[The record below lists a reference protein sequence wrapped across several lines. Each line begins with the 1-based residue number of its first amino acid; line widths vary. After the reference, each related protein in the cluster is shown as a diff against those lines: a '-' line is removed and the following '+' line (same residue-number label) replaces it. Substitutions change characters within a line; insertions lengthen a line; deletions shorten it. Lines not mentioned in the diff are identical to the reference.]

1 MRLSRRILS
10 GKSGLINMR
19 NRAIVQ
25 VDDQARYL
33 ISFEII
39 NLLSW
44 NHYFEHSIH
53 NIECATITKFG
64 TASEVII
71 DQFFF
76 CGFGNN

>member
-1 MRLSRRILS
+1 LHRNLIGYKDEKGRRDKEMRLSRRILS

-39 NLLSW
+39 NLLS
-44 NHYFEHSIH
+44 
-53 NIECATITKFG
+53 
-64 TASEVII
+64 
-71 DQFFF
+71 
-76 CGFGNN
+76 

>member
-39 NLLSW
+39 NLLS
-44 NHYFEHSIH
+44 
-53 NIECATITKFG
+53 
-64 TASEVII
+64 
-71 DQFFF
+71 
-76 CGFGNN
+76 